1 MENQNFK
8 DANIPHWGGGNS
20 FECALSKG
28 GSPKCVQNA
37 CRGREG
43 VKKGQKTAC
52 ALYVWPLICIFF
64 WTSCQ
69 YLFFRL
75 NMYD

>member
-1 MENQNFK
+1 MFLSG
-8 DANIPHWGGGNS
+8 GGGNS

-28 GSPKCVQNA
+28 GSFKCVQNA

-52 ALYVWPLICIFF
+52 ALYGRPLMAQDILRVSLVGI
-64 WTSCQ
+64 
-69 YLFFRL
+69 
-75 NMYD
+75 M